1 MWLALFFKWNVFLV
15 KTAGNRA
22 LNHQKRLKSGDKL
35 NKATKVLWKNEKNT
49 AYDVCFDIQPEK
61 NRKNFVEKTTKTK
74 KVLI

>member
-1 MWLALFFKWNVFLV
+1 MWLVLFFKWNVLSV
-15 KTAGNRA
+15 KKTGNRA
-22 LNHQKRLKSGDKL
+22 LKNPKRLKSWDKL
-35 NKATKVLWKNEKNT
+35 NKATKVHWKNEKNT